1 MIGAFCWWAS
11 AGGSPR
17 SGAARSRC
25 LGFLLFLVIPACG
38 APAIRE
44 PEHVAPWLRED
55 PQRCLLTRDLRE
67 DMDAMA
73 RRCAEA
79 FVRQNGYTDLPAT
92 EDSTRWVLE
101 VGELGAWPR
110 VLASRVGSL
119 EREATT
125 AQCSMRQC
133 VVLFRVRR
141 TPLSCAYRVVSMTQ
155 VFTKLRLEPGGIHD
169 VRCDERRA

>member
-1 MIGAFCWWAS
+1 
-11 AGGSPR
+11 
-17 SGAARSRC
+17 
-25 LGFLLFLVIPACG
+25 LLVIPACG
-38 APAIRE
+38 APAIRQ
-44 PEHVAPWLRED
+44 PEHVALWLRED

-79 FVRQNGYTDLPAT
+79 FVRQNGYTDLPAA

-101 VGELGAWPR
+101 VGELGAWPQ

-119 EREATT
+119 EREAAT

-141 TPLSCAYRVVSMTQ
+141 TSLSCAYRVVTMSQ
-155 VFTKLRLEPGGIHD
+155 VFTKLRLEPGGIYD